1 MLKTRKP
8 LKMVYIST
16 TIILVILVLNILLK
30 KISIGCNLVDST
42 EYYRLEMLNLIYLLV
57 CLEIGLANIVMTI
70 IDIIKS
76 IKEFITIKFPIIM
89 LIINIILFIF
99 SILEIMFILF

>member
-8 LKMVYIST
+8 LKIVYIST
-16 TIILVILVLNILLK
+16 TIILFILVLNILLK
-30 KISIGCNLVDST
+30 RIYIRCNLVDST
-42 EYYRLEMLNLIYLLV
+42 EYYRLEMLEFIYLLV
-57 CLEIGLANIVMTI
+57 CLEIGLVNIVMTI

-76 IKEFITIKFPIIM
+76 IKEFITIKFPLIM

-99 SILEIMFILF
+99 SIFEIMFILF